1 MIMTR
6 KTKVSVEKTVAVSL
20 CPPRMS
26 QDLSW
31 DRTRAL
37 QLKQHSK
44 HFPYRLQKKKLND
57 VQSKTICS

>member
-1 MIMTR
+1 MILIR
-6 KTKVSVEKTVAVSL
+6 KTKALAEKAVAVSF

-26 QDLSW
+26 QEMSW

-44 HFPYRLQKKKLND
+44 LFPSRLQKKT
-57 VQSKTICS
+57 VT